1 MKLLARSP
9 VWFAVPALVLLC
21 LANVQ
26 AIANTPAI
34 ETPSAPADSA
44 TLSTPVDATATEATY
59 RIELVD
65 GTLKPETLRV
75 PAGVRFKL
83 LIVNNGS
90 KPGEFESHQLRQ
102 EAVLFMGN
110 EKILPITP
118 LDPGTYDY
126 FDDFQPGVVGQIIAI
141 DTAS

>member
-1 MKLLARSP
+1 MRLFSTPSA
-9 VWFAVPALVLLC
+9 WCAMPAIALLC
-21 LANVQ
+21 LLSTEA
-26 AIANTPAI
+26 AADTATP
-34 ETPSAPADSA
+34 ETSSASSQSELLSAPI
-44 TLSTPVDATATEATY
+44 DAKASEATY
-59 RIELVD
+59 RIELID

-102 EAVLFMGN
+102 EVVLFMGN
-110 EKILPITP
+110 EKILPISP
-118 LDPGTYDY
+118 LDAGSYDY
-126 FDDFQPGVVGQIIAI
+126 FDDFQPGVIGKIVAI